1 MAKAKL
7 ALNEIRDRAFRF
19 SKEWADA
26 GRERAEAILFWKDFF
41 DIFGISVRRV
51 GIFERAVKKLN
62 DKTGFIDLLW
72 PGQLLVEHKSAG
84 KDLQSA
90 FLQATEYAA
99 ALEEHELPRI
109 VIVSDF
115 QHFQVYHLEDSTKD
129 FCFALKDLSKYIAQF
144 SWIAGYQA
152 QSHVMAQQSP
162 VDRKAAEKLGKLHD
176 LLDESGFRGHP
187 LEVLIVRLVFCL
199 FAEDTG
205 IFELGG
211 FTEFIENA
219 TQEDGND
226 LGEKLGTLFGVL
238 DDAED
243 NRQKNLDEAYQVF
256 PHVNGRLFR
265 ETLRMPAFNRQMR
278 KLLLAA
284 AHLAW
289 SDISPAI
296 FGSLFQSIMDKDERR
311 EIGAHYTSETNIL
324 KVVSSLFLDELRS
337 EYIKAKG
344 NLRKLEALHQKLG
357 TLRFLDPACG
367 CGNFLVVAY
376 RELRLLELDVLAAI
390 HQLSPQ
396 VVAQMVEGY
405 RRVTLDHFAGIEF
418 EEYPAQI
425 AQVAMW
431 VVDHQMNLRLSNFVG
446 KRVENIPLRDE
457 ANIHHGNALSVDWTS
472 LVHLEGKVSQVYILG
487 NPPFI
492 GSKQLDRNQKADV
505 ARIFGQTRNA
515 GILDYVACWYRK
527 AVDTLEA
534 LGPEKVRCAFVS
546 TNSIT
551 QGEQVSVLWGPLLE
565 RGIHIDFAHRT
576 FHWSNEGR
584 NNAAVHCVII
594 GFSKAGKGP
603 FHLFDYPDIK
613 GEPHRFEAK
622 TINPYLIDFEN
633 ILIQKRS
640 RPLCDVPELKIGNQ
654 PIDDGNYIFT
664 DAEKEAFLALPDN
677 AKVRAEVEAL
687 MRPFIGSEEYLN
699 GGRRWILHLKDVE
712 PSTLKKF
719 PEVLKRIA
727 SVRKFRE
734 ASRRPQTVAVARTPT
749 RFFVENFPTGSFLVV
764 PEVSSERRAYVPMGF
779 SNDQGHTLY
788 SNLVKLAPDATLY
801 HFGVLSSAM
810 HMAWVRTVG
819 GRLKSDFRYSSGIV
833 YNTFP
838 WPDSPNEKQHKAIE
852 EAAQAVLDARAAHP
866 GSSLADLYDPDAMPS
881 DLAKAHGRL
890 NKAVDAAYAPES
902 GQKTW
907 EGDLDRAKFLFQ
919 SYQALVSTQEATR
932 ARRATPTRRTSASLR
947 A

>member
-1 MAKAKL
+1 MAKGKL

-19 SKEWADA
+19 SKEWANG
-26 GRERAEAILFWKDFF
+26 GRERAESILFWKDFF

-51 GIFERAVKKLN
+51 GIFEKAVKKLN
-62 DKTGFIDLLW
+62 DTTGFIDLLW

-84 KDLQSA
+84 KDLDSA
-90 FLQATEYAA
+90 FLQAAEYAE

-115 QHFQVYHLEDSTKD
+115 QTFRVYDLEDSSKN
-129 FCFALKDLSKYIAQF
+129 FGFALKDLPKYIGQF
-144 SWIAGYQA
+144 TWIAGYQA
-152 QSHVMAQQSP
+152 QSHVMAPQNP
-162 VDRKAAEKLGKLHD
+162 VDRKAAEKLGDLHD

-205 IFELGG
+205 IFELGA
-211 FTEFIENA
+211 FTEFIEDC
-219 TQEDGND
+219 TQEDGSD
-226 LGEKLGTLFGVL
+226 LGEKLATLFAVL
-238 DDAED
+238 DEPED
-243 NRQKNLDEAYQVF
+243 ERQKTLDEAYHAF
-256 PHVNGRLFR
+256 PHVNGKLFR
-265 ETLRMPAFNRQMR
+265 ENLRMPTFDRKMR
-278 KLLLAA
+278 KLLLGA

-296 FGSLFQSIMDKDERR
+296 FGSLFQSIMDKGERR

-324 KVVSSLFLDELRS
+324 KVVGSLFLDELRA
-337 EYIKAKG
+337 EFEKAQG
-344 NLRKLEALHQKLG
+344 NQRKLEALHQKLG

-376 RELRLLELDVLAAI
+376 RELRLLELDTLQAI

-405 RRVTLDHFAGIEF
+405 RRVALEHFAGIEIK
-418 EEYPAQI
+418 EYPAQI

-431 VVDHQMNLRLSNFVG
+431 VVDHQMNLRLSSFVG
-446 KRVENIPLRDE
+446 QRVENIPLKDE
-457 ANIHHGNALSVDWTS
+457 ANITQGNALRQDWPS
-472 LVHLEGKVSQVYILG
+472 LIHTEGVISQIYLLG
-487 NPPFI
+487 NPPFV
-492 GSKQLDRNQKADV
+492 GSKQLDRDQKADV
-505 ARIFGQTRNA
+505 AAIFGSTRNA

-534 LGPEKVRCAFVS
+534 LGPDKVRCAFVS

-551 QGEQVSVLWGPLLE
+551 QGEQVSALWGPLLE
-565 RGIHIDFAHRT
+565 RGLHLDFAHRT

-594 GFSKAGKGP
+594 GFSKTGKGP

-613 GEPHRFEAK
+613 GEPHRIEAK
-622 TINPYLIDFEN
+622 AINPYLIDFEN

-640 RPLCDVPELKIGNQ
+640 RPLCEVPELKIGNK
-654 PIDDGNYIFT
+654 PIDGGNYIFT

-677 AKVRAEVEAL
+677 AKVRVNVEAL
-687 MRPFIGSEEYLN
+687 LRPFIGSQEFLN
-699 GGRRWILHLKDVE
+699 GGRRWILKLHDVE
-712 PSTLKKF
+712 PNVLKKF
-719 PEVLKRIA
+719 PEVLKRIEA
-727 SVRKFRE
+727 VKRFRE
-734 ASRRPQTVAVARTPT
+734 RSSDAGTRALAATPRR
-749 RFFVENFPTGSFLVV
+749 FHVENFPTGSFLVV
-764 PEVSSERRAYVPMGF
+764 PKVSSERRPYVPMGF
-779 SNDQGHTLY
+779 SNDKGHTLF
-788 SNLVKLAPDATLY
+788 SDLVFIGRDASLY

-819 GRLKSDFRYSSGIV
+819 GRLESRYRYSAGIV

-838 WPDSPNEKQHKAIE
+838 WPASPSEKQRKAIE
-852 EAAQAVLDARAAHP
+852 EAAQAVLNARAAHP
-866 GSSLADLYDPDAMPS
+866 GSSLADLYDPDAMP
-881 DLAKAHGRL
+881 DNLAKAHL
-890 NKAVDAAYAPES
+890 KLDKAVDAAYAAEA

-907 EGDLDRAKFLFQ
+907 EGDLERAKFLFRL
-919 SYQALVSTQEATR
+919 YRDLAA
-932 ARRATPTRRTSASLR
+932 APKA
-947 A
+947 

>member
-1 MAKAKL
+1 MAKGNKL

-19 SKEWADA
+19 AKEWASG

-51 GIFERAVKKLN
+51 GIFEKAVKKLN

-72 PGQLLVEHKSAG
+72 PGQLLVEHKSLG
-84 KDLQSA
+84 KNLDSA

-115 QHFQVYHLEDSTKD
+115 QIFKVYNLEDPTKD
-129 FCFALKDLSKYIAQF
+129 FGFTLKALPKYIGQF
-144 SWIAGYQA
+144 TWIAGYLA

-162 VDRKAAEKLGKLHD
+162 VDRKAAEKLGELHD
-176 LLDESGFRGHP
+176 LLDASGYQGHS

-205 IFELGG
+205 IFELGA

-219 TQEDGND
+219 TQEDGSD
-226 LGEKLGTLFGVL
+226 LGEKLGTLFTVL
-238 DDAED
+238 DQAED
-243 NRQKNLDEAYQVF
+243 KRQKSLDEAYQAF
-256 PHVNGRLFR
+256 PHVNGKLFQ
-265 ETLRMPAFNRQMR
+265 ETLRMPAFNREMR
-278 KLLLAA
+278 KLLLNA
-284 AHLAW
+284 AHEAW
-289 SDISPAI
+289 SEISPEI
-296 FGSLFQSIMDKDERR
+296 FGNLFQSIKDKNERR
-311 EIGAHYTSETNIL
+311 DGGEHYTSETNIL
-324 KVVSSLFLDELRS
+324 KVVNSLFMDELRA
-337 EYIKAKG
+337 EFEKAKG

-376 RELRLLELDVLAAI
+376 RELRLLELEVLQAI
-390 HQLSPQ
+390 HQLNPQ
-396 VVAQMVEGY
+396 VIAQTVEGY
-405 RRVTLDHFAGIEF
+405 RGVTLDHFAGIES

-431 VVDHQMNLRLSNFVG
+431 VVDHQMNLRLSSFVG
-446 KRVENIPLRDE
+446 LRVENIPLKDE
-457 ANIHHGNALSVDWTS
+457 ASIHQDNALHLDWTT
-472 LVHLEGKVSQVYILG
+472 LIYAEGKVSMIYILG

-492 GSKQLDRNQKADV
+492 GSKQLDIGQKADV
-505 ARIFGQTRNA
+505 VSIFGRTRNA

-534 LGPEKVRCAFVS
+534 FGPAKVRCAFVS

-603 FHLFDYPDIK
+603 FHLFDYPNIK

-622 TINPYLIDFEN
+622 SINPYLIDFEN

-640 RPLCDVPELKIGNQ
+640 RPLCDVPGLKIGNK
-654 PIDDGNYIFT
+654 PIDDGNYIFS
-664 DAEKEAFLALPDN
+664 DDEKDAFLCLPDN

-687 MRPFIGSEEYLN
+687 MRPFLGSQEFLN
-699 GGRRWILHLKDVE
+699 GGPRWILKLQEVE
-712 PSTLKKF
+712 PQVLKRM
-719 PEVLKRIA
+719 PEVLKRVEA
-727 SVRKFRE
+727 VKRFRE
-734 ASRRPQTVAVARTPT
+734 QSRDAGTRALAATPR
-749 RFFVENFPTGSFLVV
+749 RFHVENFPTGSFLVV
-764 PEVSSERRAYVPMGF
+764 PKVSSERRAYVPMGF
-779 SNDQGHTLY
+779 SNDKGHTLF
-788 SNLVKLAPDATLY
+788 SDLVFIGRDATRF

-838 WPDSPNEKQHKAIE
+838 WPDSAGEKQRKAIE
-852 EAAQAVLDARAAHP
+852 DAAQAVLDARAAHP
-866 GSSLADLYDPDAMPS
+866 GSSLADLYDPNAMPP
-881 DLAKAHGRL
+881 DLAKAHQKL
-890 NKAVDAAYAPES
+890 DKAVDASYATEA
-902 GQKTW
+902 GRKTW
-907 EGDLDRAKFLFQ
+907 EGDLERAKFLFRL
-919 SYQALVSTQEATR
+919 YRDLM
-932 ARRATPTRRTSASLR
+932 ASK
-947 A
+947 

>member
-1 MAKAKL
+1 MAKGNKL

-19 SKEWADA
+19 AKEWASG
-26 GRERAEAILFWKDFF
+26 GRERAESILFWKDFF

-51 GIFERAVKKLN
+51 GIFEKAVKKLN

-72 PGQLLVEHKSAG
+72 PGQLLVEHKSLG
-84 KDLQSA
+84 KNLESA
-90 FLQATEYAA
+90 FLQAAEYAA

-115 QHFQVYHLEDSTKD
+115 QTFKVYNLEDPSKD
-129 FCFALKDLSKYIAQF
+129 FGFTLKDLPKYIGQF
-144 SWIAGYQA
+144 TWIAGYQA
-152 QSHVMAQQSP
+152 QGHVMAQQSP
-162 VDRKAAEKLGKLHD
+162 VDRKAAERLGKLHD
-176 LLDESGFRGHP
+176 LLDQSGYQGHD

-205 IFELGG
+205 IFELGA

-219 TQEDGND
+219 TVEDGSD
-226 LGEKLGTLFGVL
+226 LGEKLGTLFTVL
-238 DDAED
+238 DQAE
-243 NRQKNLDEAYQVF
+243 NKRQKNLDEAYQTF
-256 PHVNGRLFR
+256 PHVNGKLFQ
-265 ETLRMPAFNRQMR
+265 ETLRMPAFDREMR
-278 KLLLAA
+278 KLLLSAA
-284 AHLAW
+284 YLAW

-296 FGSLFQSIMDKDERR
+296 FGNLFQSIKDKDERR
-311 EIGAHYTSETNIL
+311 DGGEHYTSESNIL
-324 KVVSSLFLDELRS
+324 KVVSSLFLEDLRA
-337 EYIKAKG
+337 EFEKAKG

-376 RELRLLELDVLAAI
+376 RELRLLELDVLQAI
-390 HQLSPQ
+390 HQVNPQ
-396 VVAQMVEGY
+396 VIAQTVEGY
-405 RRVTLDHFAGIEF
+405 RRVTLDHFTGIEI

-446 KRVENIPLRDE
+446 LRVENIPLKDE
-457 ANIHHGNALSVDWTS
+457 ASICRDNALHLDWTK
-472 LVHLEGKVSQVYILG
+472 LVYAEGKVSMIYLLG

-492 GSKQLDRNQKADV
+492 GSKQLDAGQKADV
-505 ARIFGQTRNA
+505 GMIFGRTRNA

-534 LGPEKVRCAFVS
+534 IGPEKVRCAFVS

-594 GFSKAGKGP
+594 GFSKVGKGP
-603 FHLFDYPDIK
+603 FYLFDYPDIK
-613 GEPHRFEAK
+613 GEPHRVEAK
-622 TINPYLIDFEN
+622 SINPYLIDFEN

-640 RPLCDVPELKIGNQ
+640 RPLCEVPELKIGNQ
-654 PIDDGNYIFT
+654 PIDGGNYIFT
-664 DAEKEAFLALPDN
+664 DVEKEAFLSLPDN
-677 AKVRAEVEAL
+677 AKMRAEIEPL
-687 MRPFIGSEEYLN
+687 MRPFIGSEEFLN
-699 GGRRWILHLKDVE
+699 GGMRWILRLQDVE
-712 PSTLKKF
+712 PNVLKRM
-719 PEVLKRIA
+719 PEVLKRVA
-727 SVRKFRE
+727 AVRKFRE
-734 ASRRPQTVAVARTPT
+734 ESRRPQTVAVARTPT
-749 RFFVENFPTGSFLVV
+749 RYFVENFPTGSFLVV
-764 PEVSSERRAYVPMGF
+764 PEVSSERRLYVPMDF
-779 SNDQGHTLY
+779 SNDQGQTLY
-788 SNLVKLAPDATLY
+788 SNLVKLAPDATLF

-819 GRLKSDFRYSSGIV
+819 GRLESRYRYSSGIV

-838 WPDSPNEKQHKAIE
+838 WPNSPSEKQRKAIE
-852 EAAQAVLDARAAHP
+852 DAAQAVLDARTAHP
-866 GSSLADLYDPDAMPS
+866 GSSLADLYDPDAMP
-881 DLAKAHGRL
+881 DGLAKAHL
-890 NKAVDAAYAPES
+890 KLDKAVDAAYAMEA

-907 EGDLDRAKFLFQ
+907 EGDLERAKFLFRLYRDMTLPVRSGGKSRQ
-919 SYQALVSTQEATR
+919 KGSR
-932 ARRATPTRRTSASLR
+932 RRTS
-947 A
+947 